1 MLPWSYDYFS
11 IYVEQQ
17 DDNIE
22 LIIPDFLDKQESLVC
37 DESIFTFATRKK
49 DYIHAAQTLLIS
61 ALGPPLRLTLCH
73 NLTQTGL
80 IIFSPNNRDGSIPRK
95 VIHTALKK
103 VEVGTCLVLHINSL
117 LCYHYHWQRHL
128 ERVAEKPMSSR
139 YRKQLLN
146 ARSPKER
153 SIPIVTWPL
162 QNSIIVLYYLCEIA
176 LQQKSYSSSWLTRQV
191 LWPEVSAVVA
201 KSEM

>member
-1 MLPWSYDYFS
+1 MHKFLFTLLPWSYVYFS

-22 LIIPDFLDKQESLVC
+22 LIIPDFLDKRESLVC

-61 ALGPPLRLTLCH
+61 ALGPQLCH

-117 LCYHYHWQRHL
+117 LYYHYHWQRHL

-139 YRKQLLN
+139 YGKQLLN

-153 SIPIVTWPL
+153 SIPIVMWPL
-162 QNSIIVLYYLCEIA
+162 QDSIIVSFIMHCIH
-176 LQQKSYSSSWLTRQV
+176 SV
-191 LWPEVSAVVA
+191 
-201 KSEM
+201 